1 MRSHCPACRNTL
13 PADAEI
19 CAACGAYFNEGSTG
33 YRGRPTLILIG
44 RCSAVAGWIGQVF
57 CLAAGAMSP
66 GSPGLLV
73 FIQLSIGVPLGLLVL
88 LMALRLRHR
97 ALGMLGVVFIAQ
109 SCFTVWLINMTA
121 PLSRQVDWSV
131 LGLSGSLLVLTS
143 AFVYRFWSR
152 PVPPADFLA
161 CRNCGYLLRGL
172 VVPRC
177 PECGTPFDV
186 RKLTRLSSHLP
197 VHPRAEWPD
206 APRSS
211 GPGGRGSS

>member
-1 MRSHCPACRNTL
+1 MRTHCPACRNTL

-19 CAACGAYFNEGSTG
+19 CAACGAFFNDGFTG
-33 YRGRPTLILIG
+33 YRGRPMFLLIG
-44 RCSAVAGWIGQVF
+44 RWSAVASWIGQAFAVLVGALNPRWPDF
-57 CLAAGAMSP
+57 LAFLES
-66 GSPGLLV
+66 
-73 FIQLSIGVPLGLLVL
+73 FIGVPLGLLVL
-88 LMALRLRHR
+88 LMAVRLRHR

-109 SCFTVWLINMTA
+109 SCFIVWLIDATI
-121 PLSRQVDWSV
+121 LFSRQLDWSV
-131 LGLSGSLLVLTS
+131 IGLSGSLLVLTGP
-143 AFVYRFWSR
+143 FVYWFWHR

-197 VHPRAEWPD
+197 VRPKAKRPD
-206 APRSS
+206 APISS
-211 GPGGRGSS
+211 RPGGPGSS